1 MKENENIW
9 SKMEFIVNRSNRLWH
24 TGSRSLDVR
33 CFLLHQRKLPQCRW
47 WGMEPQVGTAS
58 DQRVW
63 LVMARHPGVLKWQ
76 LNDSA
81 SSLMTLSFRDN
92 YMWMKTAKL
101 VFFQNYKGVGVVSPQ
116 SCTQH
121 HWPSSSWCSQEGRQA
136 VKPTF
141 VMSKLC
147 NYSVL

>member
-33 CFLLHQRKLPQCRW
+33 CFLLYQRKLPQCRW

-81 SSLMTLSFRDN
+81 SSLMTFSFRDN

-101 VFFQNYKGVGVVSPQ
+101 VFF
-116 SCTQH
+116 
-121 HWPSSSWCSQEGRQA
+121 
-136 VKPTF
+136 
-141 VMSKLC
+141 SKLQRSWSCQSSKLHTAPLTLIKLVQPGRAPGCEANFC
-147 NYSVL
+147 NVQIV